1 MTADLEIRQI
11 SNYGAA
17 GMNGLLSKPVTRD
30 KLEEAIQGW
39 AVRHEPELGK

>member
-1 MTADLEIRQI
+1 
-11 SNYGAA
+11 
-17 GMNGLLSKPVTRD
+17 MNGLLSKPVTRD